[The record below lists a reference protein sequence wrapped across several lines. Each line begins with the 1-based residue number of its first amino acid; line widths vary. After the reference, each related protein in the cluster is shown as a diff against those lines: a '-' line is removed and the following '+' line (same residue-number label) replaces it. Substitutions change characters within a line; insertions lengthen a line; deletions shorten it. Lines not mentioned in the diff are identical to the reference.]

1 VRVEVSSKANTASL
15 VVSDDGPGVKGID
28 AEHIFDPYFRAQAS
42 SDAKPDS
49 VGLGLA
55 VARQL
60 ARMMDGDLVYRR
72 RGGWT
77 RFELTLPIAPGTA
90 ASMVG

>member
-1 VRVEVSSKANTASL
+1 M
-15 VVSDDGPGVKGID
+15 VSDDGPGVKGID
-28 AEHIFDPYFRAQAS
+28 AEHIFDPYYRSQS
-42 SDAKPDS
+42 PSDARPDS

-60 ARMMDGDLVYRR
+60 ARMMGGDLVYRR

-77 RFELTLPIAPGTA
+77 RFELSLPMTEQTA
-90 ASMVG
+90 SLAG